1 MRSAVVCFLALAL
14 ILSSTAR
21 AQTFASDLNTVPFQW
36 ESSDRSFLDA
46 QRTFINGQNGQV
58 APLQEK
64 EPGKKSPVAVALYV
78 AVGVAAISA
87 LAESIVKTLKD
98 YKHGGIIVDMQSPTI
113 KIIEHPSL
121 ERGQVIIRK
130 PKTGEVV
137 SYTYKPEA
145 SSDLRPIIASL
156 LAAAK
161 QP

>member
-1 MRSAVVCFLALAL
+1 MRSTVVCFLALAI
-14 ILSSTAR
+14 ILPTTAKE
-21 AQTFASDLNTVPFQW
+21 QTLASDLNAVPFQW
-36 ESSDRSFLDA
+36 ELRDRSFLDA
-46 QRTFINGQNGQV
+46 QRTFLNERNGQV
-58 APLQEK
+58 GALQEK
-64 EPGKKSPVAVALYV
+64 DPDKRNPVAVALYV

-98 YKHGGIIVDMQSPTI
+98 YKHGGIIVDMQGPTI
-113 KIIEHPSL
+113 KVTEHPSL

-145 SSDLRPIIASL
+145 STDLTPIIASL